1 MAYDSIQ
8 AQAGKINLDTVQTH
22 IQKIWENAE
31 VYKSV
36 HGDQGYNELMVS
48 LISKMT
54 GSDKNAGTT
63 PSSTATGVSSH
74 DGAISLLEEDEEG
87 ISASGKIN
95 Y

>member
-8 AQAGKINLDTVQTH
+8 AQAEKIVLDTVQTH
-22 IQKIWENAE
+22 IQNFWENTD

-36 HGDQGYNELMVS
+36 HGDQGYNELLVR

-63 PSSTATGVSSH
+63 PSST
-74 DGAISLLEEDEEG
+74 
-87 ISASGKIN
+87 
-95 Y
+95 

>member
-8 AQAGKINLDTVQTH
+8 AQAGKIVLDTVQTH
-22 IQKIWENAE
+22 IQTFWENAD

-36 HGDQGYNELMVS
+36 HGDQGYNKLLES

-63 PSSTATGVSSH
+63 PSSTGVSSH